1 MPSME
6 MLTVNE
12 ASKSIENIL
21 EIIWRALE
29 YFPKGVWD
37 EVRYLGNANIKHDV
51 KIGIKGIFYKAF
63 LFNNLIGKIRKIRGA
78 MEIRDLLLAVTVDP
92 VIAVYPQLEPKGI
105 SHMASLV
112 RDYASYDVG
121 IVSLFTL
128 ENDTAV
134 MVTAHGLGHS
144 RGLRHHSEPID
155 LMYEGLLGSRIL
167 NRKGFCRDCLRRVT
181 GTKRDSIR
189 G

>member
-12 ASKSIENIL
+12 ANKSIENIL

-37 EVRYLGNANIKHDV
+37 EVRYLGNAYIKHDV
-51 KIGIKGIFYKAF
+51 KVEIKGIFYKAF
-63 LFNNLIGKIRKIRGA
+63 IFNNLLSKVRRIRGA
-78 MEIRDLLLAVTVDP
+78 MGIKDLLLAVTVDP
-92 VIAVYPQLEPKGI
+92 VIAVYPQLESKGI
-105 SHMASLV
+105 SHMVSLV
-112 RDYASYDVG
+112 RDYASNDVG
-121 IVSLFTL
+121 IVSLFSL
-128 ENDTAV
+128 EDDTAV

-155 LMYEGLLGSRIL
+155 LMYEGLLRSKIL
-167 NRKGFCRDCLRRVT
+167 NREGFCGDCLRRIT
-181 GTKRDSIR
+181 ETKKD
-189 G
+189 